1 MCEKI
6 QRQNNYIFGVVF
18 EVKTILNAHAF
29 LYVVLYGVTDA
40 RTTDNKNNDIFQIN
54 CCKLRNYLYLLI
66 QTCIHICIQKDRH
79 RGNMMIMIIT
89 LVAVMVM
96 TPFSLITAFNYI
108 TFLLQ
113 IKLQHAGWIL
123 VTNDR
128 VFILQYQGDISFR

>member
-1 MCEKI
+1 
-6 QRQNNYIFGVVF
+6 
-18 EVKTILNAHAF
+18 
-29 LYVVLYGVTDA
+29 
-40 RTTDNKNNDIFQIN
+40 
-54 CCKLRNYLYLLI
+54 
-66 QTCIHICIQKDRH
+66 
-79 RGNMMIMIIT
+79 MIMIIT

-128 VFILQYQGDISFR
+128 VFILQY